1 MLAARL
7 FQEAMDAGYERAEV
21 AALFKVLQQPS

>member
-7 FQEAMDAGYERAEV
+7 FQESYLCGSNISSPMIM
-21 AALFKVLQQPS
+21 LFLAFF